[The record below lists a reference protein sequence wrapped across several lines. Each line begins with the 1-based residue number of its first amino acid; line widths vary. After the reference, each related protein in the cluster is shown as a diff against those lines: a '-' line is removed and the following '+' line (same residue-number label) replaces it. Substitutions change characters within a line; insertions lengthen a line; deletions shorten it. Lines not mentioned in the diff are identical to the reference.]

1 MFDHRNYGTTQ
12 MESRSLL
19 PTTIHT
25 PLPVLRGRLIG
36 IQVAMHT
43 GCKPAGG
50 NASKVAG
57 AEEETDMNGEI
68 QGNLFVSEVA

>member
-1 MFDHRNYGTTQ
+1 

-25 PLPVLRGRLIG
+25 PLPGLRGRLIG

-43 GCKPAGG
+43 GCKPADG
-50 NASKVAG
+50 NTSKVAG
-57 AEEETDMNGEI
+57 TEEETDINGEV
-68 QGNLFVSEVA
+68 QGNLSVSEVT